1 MDSVFSSKSR
11 GITSDPIQHALSN
24 LPMTAHVMVENS
36 RCTQTMVTLW
46 ASFGASALP
55 VPCACL
61 LHPARPLDSLQFVVF
76 SRSLPQPPSVALSPA
91 QSLSVPLSSSVPLSP
106 VWSQTLPP
114 QSAQSTSSTLSPLSL
129 FGSPQPNQSVSVA
142 FGPFC
147 SPALSR

>member
-1 MDSVFSSKSR
+1 MFVIDHRHNF
-11 GITSDPIQHALSN
+11 GPDQHALSN
-24 LPMTAHVMVENS
+24 LPMTAYIMVENT
-36 RCTQTMVTLW
+36 RCTQTMVTQW

-114 QSAQSTSSTLSPLSL
+114 QSAQSTSSTLSPQPLRFSSAESVRLCCFRSFLFPRSL
-129 FGSPQPNQSVSVA
+129 PLA
-142 FGPFC
+142 
-147 SPALSR
+147 R